1 MPKTI
6 TEYKCL
12 LISPGDVEDER
23 AALTEL
29 ALNWNAQIGQA
40 LNAKVDLVK
49 WESHS
54 TPEMG
59 GEAQSILNKQLVDN
73 CDFGIAIF
81 WSKLGTPTENYDSGS
96 VEELRKLID
105 RGARVLI
112 YFSKQ
117 PIPQEILNIE
127 QYNKLQEFKEEIKN
141 EGLLGGYIDI
151 PNLREQVQLH
161 LTSVIV
167 QLLSKDRPEI
177 GELTKPEATSLQKP
191 DIRLKTSPGFV
202 STPLGVKG
210 VIIVEV
216 QNHSPMVVF
225 TGMVNIQLKN
235 KNKLVIACDPVTGEH
250 QKRRELRPGE
260 KFSMHFFPEAIF
272 DKVRPDEI
280 SHVVITD
287 DIDRVYESDPNSFQW
302 VLNEFWGKYKK

>member
-6 TEYKCL
+6 IEYKCL
-12 LISPGDVEDER
+12 LISPGDVEHER
-23 AALTEL
+23 DALTKL
-29 ALNWNAQIGQA
+29 AINWNAQIGQA

-49 WESHS
+49 WESHG

-73 CDFGIAIF
+73 CDFGVAVF
-81 WSKLGTPTENYDSGS
+81 WSRLGTPTENYDSGS
-96 VEELRKLID
+96 VEELRKLMD

-117 PIPQEILNIE
+117 SIPQESLNTE
-127 QYNKLQEFKEEIKN
+127 QYNKLQEFKEEIQK
-141 EGLLGGYIDI
+141 EGLLGEYNDV
-151 PNLREQVQLH
+151 PHLREQVQLH

-167 QLLSKDRPEI
+167 ELLSKDRPAI
-177 GELTKPEATSLQKP
+177 GQLTKPDSTSLHKP
-191 DIRLKTSPGFV
+191 DIRVMTSPAFV
-202 STPLGVKG
+202 STPAGAKD
-210 VIIVEV
+210 VITVEV

-225 TGMVNIQLKN
+225 TGMINIQLKN
-235 KNKLVIACDPVTGEH
+235 EHRLVIVSDPVTGEY

-260 KFSMHFFPEAIF
+260 KFTMHFYPEAIF
-272 DKVRPDEI
+272 DKVTPDEI

-287 DIDRVYESDPNSFQW
+287 DIDRVYKSDPKTFQRII
-302 VLNEFWGKYKK
+302 NDFWKKYNK